1 MTLTPQWEQTTVLE
15 IAREIADAANMT
27 IVVFT
32 DPISQR
38 LFDKT
43 VDFSGDRLSALAALD
58 LVLRPHGLHFDVREG
73 QIMIGMPGAL
83 PIEVTAAR
91 YKRPLGGE
99 TPLVT
104 QRDRDIPAD
113 IAAINAYAWQ
123 ANMMVDCWVVGDEL
137 MITGS
142 PRMHHAIRGLLA
154 GIGESQAVP

>member
-1 MTLTPQWEQTTVLE
+1 M
-15 IAREIADAANMT
+15 
-27 IVVFT
+27 
-32 DPISQR
+32 
-38 LFDKT
+38 
-43 VDFSGDRLSALAALD
+43 DFSGDRLSALAALD

-104 QRDRDIPAD
+104 QRNREIPAD
-113 IAAINAYAWQ
+113 VAAINAYAWQ